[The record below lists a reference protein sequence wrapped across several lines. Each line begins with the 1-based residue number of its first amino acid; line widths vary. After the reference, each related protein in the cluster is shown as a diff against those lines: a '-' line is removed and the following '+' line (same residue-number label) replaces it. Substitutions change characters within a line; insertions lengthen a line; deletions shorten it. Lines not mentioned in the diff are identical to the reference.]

1 MKTAVISFTQN
12 GNACNRRIITGL
24 KMAGYTTE
32 GFYGGRYKEN
42 DSLAKEILRPAAKK
56 VAEWTKD
63 AFEKYDA
70 IVFVG
75 AAAIAVRSIAP
86 CLKDKL
92 TDPAVLVVD
101 EKNQYV
107 IPILSGHVGGANALA
122 VQLAAYLQAIPVIT
136 TATDIQGLFAVDV
149 FAVKNHL
156 LITDRRKAKELSA
169 SILEYEQKLVYADAM
184 LTHEAVLPKYLSIT
198 DEVEKADIIIDY
210 HRLSGNMKGLQL
222 IPEKTCL
229 LYTSPSPRD

>member
-75 AAAIAVRSIAP
+75 ATAIAVRSIAP

-101 EKNQYV
+101 EKVSMSFRYFQVMWEEPMHWQSSWQRICRQYLLSQLR
-107 IPILSGHVGGANALA
+107 PIFRVCLPSMC
-122 VQLAAYLQAIPVIT
+122 LQ
-136 TATDIQGLFAVDV
+136 
-149 FAVKNHL
+149 
-156 LITDRRKAKELSA
+156 
-169 SILEYEQKLVYADAM
+169 
-184 LTHEAVLPKYLSIT
+184 
-198 DEVEKADIIIDY
+198 
-210 HRLSGNMKGLQL
+210 
-222 IPEKTCL
+222 
-229 LYTSPSPRD
+229 

>member
-101 EKNQYV
+101 EKSQYV
-107 IPILSGHVGGANALA
+107 IPILSGHVG
-122 VQLAAYLQAIPVIT
+122 
-136 TATDIQGLFAVDV
+136 
-149 FAVKNHL
+149 
-156 LITDRRKAKELSA
+156 
-169 SILEYEQKLVYADAM
+169 
-184 LTHEAVLPKYLSIT
+184 
-198 DEVEKADIIIDY
+198 
-210 HRLSGNMKGLQL
+210 
-222 IPEKTCL
+222 
-229 LYTSPSPRD
+229 

>member
-86 CLKDKL
+86 
-92 TDPAVLVVD
+92 
-101 EKNQYV
+101 
-107 IPILSGHVGGANALA
+107 LSE
-122 VQLAAYLQAIPVIT
+122 
-136 TATDIQGLFAVDV
+136 
-149 FAVKNHL
+149 
-156 LITDRRKAKELSA
+156 R
-169 SILEYEQKLVYADAM
+169 
-184 LTHEAVLPKYLSIT
+184 
-198 DEVEKADIIIDY
+198 
-210 HRLSGNMKGLQL
+210 
-222 IPEKTCL
+222 
-229 LYTSPSPRD
+229 

>member
-24 KMAGYTTE
+24 RMAGYTTE

-101 EKNQYV
+101 ETFRSCGRSQCTGS
-107 IPILSGHVGGANALA
+107 PAGS
-122 VQLAAYLQAIPVIT
+122 
-136 TATDIQGLFAVDV
+136 V
-149 FAVKNHL
+149 FAGNTCYHNC
-156 LITDRRKAKELSA
+156 DRYSGFVCRRCVCSEESF
-169 SILEYEQKLVYADAM
+169 ADNGS
-184 LTHEAVLPKYLSIT
+184 KKS
-198 DEVEKADIIIDY
+198 KRDICFD
-210 HRLSGNMKGLQL
+210 
-222 IPEKTCL
+222 P
-229 LYTSPSPRD
+229 

>member
-1 MKTAVISFTQN
+1 MAMLQSEN
-12 GNACNRRIITGL
+12 YNRPEDGRLYDGRVL
-24 KMAGYTTE
+24 RR
-32 GFYGGRYKEN
+32 RYKEN

-75 AAAIAVRSIAP
+75 ATAIAVRSIAP

-101 EKNQYV
+101 EKSQYV

-136 TATDIQGLFAVDV
+136 TATDIQGLFAVRCV
-149 FAVKNHL
+149 CSEESFADNGSKKSK
-156 LITDRRKAKELSA
+156 R
-169 SILEYEQKLVYADAM
+169 
-184 LTHEAVLPKYLSIT
+184 
-198 DEVEKADIIIDY
+198 DICF
-210 HRLSGNMKGLQL
+210 N
-222 IPEKTCL
+222 P
-229 LYTSPSPRD
+229 